1 MRFPSLLPKSWR
13 ARFFPPQEE
22 VNKTVQEFL
31 DTPPDL
37 KLAAEC
43 TRRLS
48 LKPELV
54 RDDAY
59 REGLLSFIEE
69 RLTPQLVEPRSLR
82 ANVPVTSAGN
92 RRMINPHW
100 IILTMAELSMTEEEA
115 YALAAKTAID
125 FEFRGKLRD
134 KIQILKRDWNNPL
147 RINIKVI
154 GI

>member
-1 MRFPSLLPKSWR
+1 MPFPSLLPKSWR
-13 ARFFPPQEE
+13 ERFFPPQAE
-22 VNKTVQEFL
+22 VNKNVQDFL
-31 DTPPDL
+31 DTPPGL

-54 RDDAY
+54 RDDTY

-69 RLTPQLVEPRSLR
+69 RLTPKLTEQRSLR
-82 ANVPVTSAGN
+82 DDVPITVPGN
-92 RRMINPHW
+92 RRKVNPHW

-115 YALAAKTAID
+115 YQLAAKSALD

-134 KIQILKRDWNNPL
+134 NIQILKRDMANPL
-147 RINIKVI
+147 HINIKVI
-154 GI
+154 GL